1 MRHLTRTV
9 LALLSLGLIVPSL
22 TEAQQSDPDPERF
35 PGRPLINRGFGGSH
49 VSDVS
54 HYWGALATVGSPQ
67 SEATDFQSADLLIQQ
82 YLATRAGEGFR
93 RVAPAGAAPLVIRPD
108 ELNAVVQ
115 QYCVVCHNDVMLRGN
130 LTLSE
135 FDVAAAPQLAETAEK
150 MIVKLR
156 AGMMPFPGAP
166 RPSPD
171 TLLALVETLETLIDE
186 AAEEQRS
193 PGTRPFQRLNRAE
206 YGRLVQDILGL
217 TIDPGEWLP
226 ADQISASF
234 DNIADVQAASP
245 TLMDAYLT
253 AASEVAR
260 QAVGQKDAPVTAKTY
275 TNPASLSQHEW
286 EAVEGAPYGTRGGI
300 SVLHTFPADGEYTFS
315 MGFISGWGERF
326 HDVDISVDGE
336 RVVLV
341 HYGGDID
348 FQGRKTFPVETEPV
362 FIRAGQRRV
371 TAAFIRQMDG
381 PYEDLIRPNDWS
393 LTGTEAS
400 YGTTSLPH
408 LMHLTLEGPYNPV
421 GVSETPTRRRI
432 FSCRPTSA
440 DEEEPCSERI
450 LAGLAAQAYGRSLNE
465 DDIEP
470 LMMFYRMGAE
480 EGGFEMGIRTALEA
494 ILTSPHF
501 LFRMEKEPSNVE
513 PGEVYELDEVDLASR
528 ISFFLWGTN
537 PDEEL
542 LRLARSGDLSKSKN
556 LERQAR
562 RLLVDP
568 RSEALATRFA
578 SLWLQL
584 QDLEKVRPDAFWFPN
599 YSQQLADAMRRET
612 ELFFDNLVREDR
624 SLLEL
629 YSADYTFLNERLA
642 NHYDI
647 PGVVGDEFRRVDYPG
662 EERQGVLGHGSMLVQ
677 TSLGNRTS
685 PVLRGKWVMQVLLGI
700 TPPPPPPGV
709 PDLEAT
715 DETQGA
721 RRLTTR
727 QRMEMHRE
735 NPVCASCHQFMDPI
749 GLALDNFDVTGK
761 WRTRERGVPLDTR
774 GTFYDGTDISSPADL
789 SQILLKRP
797 IPLIRHFTANLM
809 AYALGRRVEYQDQ
822 PAVRA
827 IVESAEKDNYRMSS
841 FILGVLKSDAF
852 QMKQAPAVSA
862 QDSVGP
868 RSR

>member
-1 MRHLTRTV
+1 MRSLTHKV
-9 LALLSLGLIVPSL
+9 IALLCLGLGIPSL
-22 TEAQQSDPDPERF
+22 MGAQQSDLKLE
-35 PGRPLINRGFGGSH
+35 
-49 VSDVS
+49 
-54 HYWGALATVGSPQ
+54 GSPNI
-67 SEATDFQSADLLIQQ
+67 LIQE
-82 YLATRAGEGFR
+82 YLAARSSESLYGFVR
-93 RVAPAGAAPLVIRPD
+93 TGDSPLVMSSD
-108 ELNAVVQ
+108 ELNDVIQ
-115 QYCVVCHNDVMLRGN
+115 QYCVRCHNDVTLRGN
-130 LTLSE
+130 LSLSE
-135 FDVAAAPQLAETAEK
+135 FDIAKAPQLAETAEK

-156 AGMMPFPGAP
+156 AGMMPLPGAR

-171 TLLALVETLETLIDE
+171 TLLTLVETLETLIDE
-186 AAEEQRS
+186 AADEQRN

-206 YGRLVQDILGL
+206 YARLIEDVLGL
-217 TIDPGEWLP
+217 RIDPGEWLP

-234 DNIADVQAASP
+234 DNIADVQAMSP
-245 TLMDAYLT
+245 TLMDAYMT

-260 QAVGQKDAPVTAKTY
+260 QAVGQTDAPVTAKTY
-275 TNPASLSQHEW
+275 TNPATVSQHEW
-286 EAVEGAPYGTRGGI
+286 ETVEGAPYGTRGGI

-326 HDVDISVDGE
+326 HDIDISVEGE
-336 RVVLV
+336 RVALV

-408 LMHLTLEGPYNPV
+408 LINLTLEGPYNPV
-421 GVSETPTRRRI
+421 GVSDTPTRRRV
-432 FSCRPTSA
+432 FTCRPTSA
-440 DEEEPCSERI
+440 EEEESCSTNI
-450 LAGLAAQAYGRSLNE
+450 LAGLAAQAYGRSLDQE
-465 DDIEP
+465 DIEP
-470 LMMFYRMGAE
+470 LLRFYQMGAE
-480 EGGFEMGIRTALEA
+480 EGGFEMGVRTALEA

-501 LFRMEKEPSNVE
+501 LFRMEKEPDNIE

-542 LRLARSGDLSKSKN
+542 LRLARSGDLSKPRN

-562 RLLVDP
+562 RLLLDP

-599 YSQQLADAMRRET
+599 YSQQLSAAMHRET

-624 SLLEL
+624 SLLEM
-629 YSADYTFLNERLA
+629 YSADYSFLNQRLA

-647 PGVVGDEFRRVDYPG
+647 PGVIGDEFRRVDYPG
-662 EERQGVLGHGSMLVQ
+662 EKRRGVLGHGSVLVQ

-685 PVLRGKWVMQVLLGI
+685 PVLRGKWVMQVLLG
-700 TPPPPPPGV
+700 TPPPPPPPGV
-709 PDLEAT
+709 PDLDAT
-715 DETQGA
+715 DETEGA
-721 RRLTTR
+721 RILTTR
-727 QRMEMHRE
+727 ERMEIHRA
-735 NPVCASCHQFMDPI
+735 NPVCASCHKFMDPI

-761 WRTRERGVPLDTR
+761 WRIRERGVPLDTR
-774 GTFYDGTDISSPADL
+774 GTFYDGTDISSPSDL
-789 SQILLKRP
+789 SRALLKRP
-797 IPLIRHFTANLM
+797 IPLIRHFTASLM
-809 AYALGRRVEYQDQ
+809 AYALGRRLDYQDQ

-827 IVESAEKDNYRMSS
+827 IVAEAEKNNYRMSS

-852 QMKQAPAVSA
+852 QMKQAPVASGE
-862 QDSVGP
+862 DSLDP
-868 RSR
+868 KSR